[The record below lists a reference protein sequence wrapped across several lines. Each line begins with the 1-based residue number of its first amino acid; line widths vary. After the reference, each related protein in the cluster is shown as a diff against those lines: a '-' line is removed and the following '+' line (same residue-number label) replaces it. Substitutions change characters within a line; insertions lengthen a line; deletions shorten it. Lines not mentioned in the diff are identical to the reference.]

1 MAEIGKLSVAVTIQG
16 QQFTAEL
23 NKKTQELKKFGDQAN
38 KHGKAAE
45 NSFGKLFGAA
55 VRVGSVTAS
64 GGPMA
69 GLTSALG
76 MIPGPA
82 GAAASAIVG
91 IGSSLQSTTLA
102 TATAVQRQTQLADS
116 LNTTRNAINSLSN
129 ASGLSGVSESAV
141 NSAAQS
147 VRQLID
153 DASTG
158 AGFATQRLNEL
169 GLELSNLQS
178 LSLDQQLNQ
187 IGQALQGISDPTAR
201 ATAGFRLFGN
211 QYSSLQRLFQSGAL
225 SQSGTGTLSERQQR
239 NLELLNRRSAEL
251 SQAWQ
256 GLITTLSA
264 ELAPELTRFVNQL
277 TEAVRQL
284 NSLADLVP
292 QSGQGVGT
300 PAATSLGFG
309 LTNAMISA
317 ANYLFDANI
326 TPINNNGVFG
336 NATPSNGPGGAGGGP
351 NNGLARNLAEL
362 NTLAENMAINANFT
376 AMASEE
382 ERRLAEYRRRF
393 GQEAVSL
400 AENQVRAAIRMEQA
414 AQIINQTRTPLERFA
429 NDIRRIRNAMQFAGD
444 RAGVLAQAQAFEQL
458 AATAP
463 NVNSLALPVALAEGS
478 QAAGSAITQAIRA
491 AAAGNEDPQ
500 ERVRRV
506 LEVTQ
511 EIERRQLDYARRLAE
526 ALERQNVAQAGQ
538 V

>member
-23 NKKTQELKKFGDQAN
+23 NKKTKELKQFGDQAN

-45 NSFGKLFGAA
+45 NSFNKLFGAA

-91 IGSSLQSTTLA
+91 IGSSLQSMTLA

-158 AGFATQRLNEL
+158 AGFAAQQLNDL
-169 GLELSNLQS
+169 GLELSNLQR
-178 LSLDQQLNQ
+178 LPLDQQLNR
-187 IGQALQGISDPTAR
+187 IGQALQGITDPTER
-201 ATAGFRLFGN
+201 ATAGFRVFGN
-211 QYSSLQRLFQSGAL
+211 QYLQVRRLFESGAL
-225 SQSGTGTLSERQQR
+225 NQSGTGALSEQQQR
-239 NLELLNRRSAEL
+239 NLEELNRRTAEL
-251 SQAWQ
+251 NQAWQ
-256 GLITTLSA
+256 ELVNTISSD
-264 ELAPELTRFVNQL
+264 LAPGLTALVREVKAATRRISQL
-277 TEAVRQL
+277 AANGNAVAAA
-284 NSLADLVP
+284 SAI
-292 QSGQGVGT
+292 QGVN
-300 PAATSLGFG
+300 PAAVAAAVAGNIAGSPALQAISGTDNPLAG
-309 LTNAMISA
+309 LQ
-317 ANYLFDANI
+317 
-326 TPINNNGVFG
+326 G
-336 NATPSNGPGGAGGGP
+336 PSPEQTA
-351 NNGLARNLAEL
+351 LAQARARLRDFTREL
-362 NTLAENMAINANFT
+362 QINAQN
-376 AMASEE
+376 AREASDE
-382 ERRLAEYRRRF
+382 ERRIREARVRF
-393 GQEAVSL
+393 GSALGFMDEQML
-400 AENQVRAAIRMEQA
+400 RTAIRMEHA
-414 AQIINQTRTPLERFA
+414 AQIINQTRTAVERFS
-429 NDIRRIRNAMQFAGD
+429 IEMRRIGNAARFAGEQ
-444 RAGVLAQAQAFEQL
+444 ATALARLQAFEQL

-463 NVNSLALPVALAEGS
+463 NVNSLALPAALAEGS

-506 LEVTQ
+506 LEITQ